1 MGKEKTKVVV
11 TKRRAS
17 LQELTSR
24 SFMTDNQ
31 IIAFGVGNKDELEF
45 VEDTERVT
53 SKDIKISSGIN
64 IKVGKSNFARGI
76 VKQASKIAKEL
87 ELIGKK
93 DIELFLAKA
102 DVFTKTDYPGIFV
115 FEHRSGQFDSVY
127 FVIAPRI
134 N

>member
-24 SFMTDNQ
+24 NFITRDQ

-53 SKDIKISSGIN
+53 NGEIQISIEEN
-64 IKVGKSNFARGI
+64 VKVGKSNFGKEPL
-76 VKQASKIAKEL
+76 KQASRIAKEL
-87 ELIGKK
+87 ELIGN
-93 DIELFLAKA
+93 DNIELFLAKA
-102 DVFTKTDYPGIFV
+102 DVFTKNDFPGIFV
-115 FEHRSGQFDSVY
+115 FEHRSGRFDSVY